1 MLHTRS
7 GSTSCDSKF
16 SGVIPRVAIRT
27 LVRTSM
33 QGIDLFL
40 EANVLKCNIWSGCIP
55 GYGQWRLQLLGVS
68 TQGQVLGS
76 ICKLLILPKTA
87 NCNSVEG

>member
-40 EANVLKCNIWSGCIP
+40 EANVLKCNIWSG
-55 GYGQWRLQLLGVS
+55 YRA
-68 TQGQVLGS
+68 
-76 ICKLLILPKTA
+76 TA
-87 NCNSVEG
+87 NGAYNYLEYLLKDRYSGVFVNC